1 MMILLSNMDFRDLR
15 TKLLAKAILIMC
27 LSLIILRLKP
37 EGIQLEGI
45 YFTVENHL
53 LKYLVISKIF
63 N

>member
-45 YFTVENHL
+45 
-53 LKYLVISKIF
+53 
-63 N
+63 